1 MGLVVAGI
9 VWYVYRG
16 GKDSDGGTQI
26 VKNSIS
32 GQTPIKYKAL
42 LPLAQNQPEGI
53 VYSYSGWFLVRDFTV
68 GYGRRRRI
76 FSKKDAP
83 GMYLDSTSNSLVFYV
98 DTYGAPETIMIPNI
112 PANKWLHFAI
122 VVNQYSVQIYI
133 NGILR
138 QYHTLGQLPK
148 QNTDVIEIG
157 TGWEGTLGRLTY
169 YPRAL
174 MPAEVDR
181 MSGEEPPEDVVVA
194 PASPQYFDITWYIG
208 RLNPSQ

>member
-1 MGLVVAGI
+1 
-9 VWYVYRG
+9 
-16 GKDSDGGTQI
+16 
-26 VKNSIS
+26 
-32 GQTPIKYKAL
+32 
-42 LPLAQNQPEGI
+42 
-53 VYSYSGWFLVRDFTV
+53 
-68 GYGRRRRI
+68 
-76 FSKKDAP
+76 
-83 GMYLDSTSNSLVFYV
+83 MYLDSTSNSLVFYV

-148 QNTDVIEIG
+148 QNTDVIQIG

-181 MSGEEPPEDVVVA
+181 MSGEEPPEDVVVT